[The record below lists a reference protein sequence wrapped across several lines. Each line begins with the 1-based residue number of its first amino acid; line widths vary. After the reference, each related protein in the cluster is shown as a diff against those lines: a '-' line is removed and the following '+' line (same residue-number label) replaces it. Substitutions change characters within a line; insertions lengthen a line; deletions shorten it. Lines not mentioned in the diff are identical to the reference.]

1 MYAKRRVLGF
11 TLIEVMIVV
20 VIVAILASIAF
31 PAYDRY
37 VTRAERA
44 DGQNALTDVLLRQER
59 FRANNPQYSSNF
71 GSDDDGLR
79 LVSDGQSATYDSDEG
94 RWRLSITSSG
104 TNAFTVQADKVSGRT
119 DSTCNPMV
127 VTVTRDT
134 GETDRTP
141 EECF

>member
-1 MYAKRRVLGF
+1 MDAKHRVLGF

-59 FRANNPQYSSNF
+59 FRANNPQYTNNF
-71 GSDDDGLR
+71 GSENGLR
-79 LVSDGQSATYDSDEG
+79 LDSESQVTSYDSDEE
-94 RWRLSITSSG
+94 RWRLTITSSDS
-104 TNAFTVQADKVSGRT
+104 NAFTVQADKVSGRT
-119 DSTCNPMV
+119 DSTCDPMV

-134 GETDRTP
+134 GETTRTP
-141 EECF
+141 EECW

>member
-1 MYAKRRVLGF
+1 MDAKRRVLGF

-59 FRANNPQYSSNF
+59 FRANNPEYTNEF
-71 GSDDDGLR
+71 GEGGLR
-79 LVSDGQSATYDSDEG
+79 LVTGSATSYDSDEN
-94 RWRLSITSSG
+94 RWQLTITSSDA
-104 TNAFTVQADKVSGRT
+104 NAFTVQADKVSGRT
-119 DSTCNPMV
+119 DSTCDPMV

-134 GETDRTP
+134 GDTSRTP
-141 EECF
+141 EVCW